1 MLLSRAAV
9 ENDGVWC
16 FFSFQ
21 EILIKFK
28 LLMRRKEAVTA
39 AREALSAPI
48 FEDLAMTL

>member
-9 ENDGVWC
+9 ENESVWC

-28 LLMRRKEAVTA
+28 LLMGRKEAVTA

-48 FEDLAMTL
+48 FEDMAMTL